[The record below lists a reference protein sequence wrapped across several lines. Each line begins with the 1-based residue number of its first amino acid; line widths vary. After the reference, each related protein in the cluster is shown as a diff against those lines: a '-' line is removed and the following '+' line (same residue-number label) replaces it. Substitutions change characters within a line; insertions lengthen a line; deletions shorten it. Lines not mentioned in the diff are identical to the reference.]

1 MTPGVPE
8 VCGSVTQSRTNL
20 CDKINFWQY
29 NYPDSHWTTHTCL
42 FFYIHVLMEICQDY
56 FFSHVFHVWYKKKKN
71 ILLFKCF
78 KELFRAVL
86 LYNCQQNKKLI
97 FRFFK
102 VDNQLC
108 SSSNDLDFLLYYFH
122 IENFNQYHNYE
133 IVKHL
138 LNCYSRLMPRRFP

>member
-1 MTPGVPE
+1 M
-8 VCGSVTQSRTNL
+8 SR
-20 CDKINFWQY
+20 
-29 NYPDSHWTTHTCL
+29 L
-42 FFYIHVLMEICQDY
+42 FFLDM
-56 FFSHVFHVWYKKKKN
+56 FSMFRIKGKN
-71 ILLFKCF
+71 ILLLNCF
-78 KELFRAVL
+78 QEILRVVL
-86 LYNCQQNKKLI
+86 LYDSQQNKKLI

-122 IENFNQYHNYE
+122 IENCDQSHNYE